1 MEVII
6 ISDSIIRVDF
16 VFEVVIIKV
25 CSNKVVGVIK
35 YRVIIVVGVKVDN
48 IIFGRLDFGIFLFK
62 KVVFGFLFR
71 ILLIVSERVK
81 DMVIVSEKVSFFVR
95 CLKLELGA

>member
-1 MEVII
+1 LEVII

-48 IIFGRLDFGIFLFK
+48 IIFGRLDFRIFLFK
-62 KVVFGFLFR
+62 KVVFGFLF
-71 ILLIVSERVK
+71 
-81 DMVIVSEKVSFFVR
+81 
-95 CLKLELGA
+95 